1 MASRYPLVV
10 NTDLASP
17 RIEELRDADDLDM
30 SLSLIEGTNGLP
42 TTTGANSVLRYDGS
56 GLEWINAYD
65 MALNINDATD
75 GTTTLTNRIQTL
87 TNKTIDGGN
96 NTLQNIPTSALS
108 TGFIT
113 FGGTQV
119 FLGDSIPAIDT
130 DTRYQYNGS
139 QTVANEID
147 VQLSAFN
154 KDNASI
160 VNPAGAAFSSLK
172 FQATGATT
180 LVWNSVNRT
189 LIFNSTD
196 TDTNTTYAASGSGGL
211 DLSGTLFSLKNSG
224 TFADQTVLRWDD
236 GNSQFINTNITDT
249 GSLITLNS
257 DAEVSNTLKVSS
269 TATSANLIVGNG
281 STGTREIQ
289 IRSGNSIARGNSVI
303 KAVASTDAGGAVL
316 RSADLRYD
324 ITGVGPNFE
333 QSGWQL
339 VDEDGD
345 DHFLAHNDITNLPPV
360 NNTSPGRAGQIR
372 FDAANNFIYFCLT
385 GGADTAAQWL
395 RVNLAAGTLDSTF

>member
-10 NTDLASP
+10 NTDLTDP

-42 TTTGANSVLRYDGS
+42 TITGANSVLRYDGA

-65 MALNINDATD
+65 LALNINDPTD

-87 TNKTIDGGN
+87 TNKTIDGVA

-130 DTRYQYNGS
+130 DTRYQYNAS
-139 QTVANEID
+139 QTVVNEID

-154 KDNASI
+154 LDNAAI

-180 LVWNSVNRT
+180 LVWNSADRT

-196 TDTNTTYAASGSGGL
+196 TDTNTTYASSGSGGL
-211 DLSGTLFSLKNSG
+211 DLNGTLFSLKNSG

-257 DAEVSNTLKVSS
+257 DAEVTNTLKVSS

-281 STGTREIQ
+281 SSGSREIQ
-289 IRSGNSIARGNSVI
+289 IRSGNSIARGNSIV
-303 KAVASTDAGGAVL
+303 KAVATTDAGGAVL

-324 ITGVGPNFE
+324 VTGAGPNFE

-339 VDEDGD
+339 VDEDGN
-345 DHFLAHNDITNLPPV
+345 DHFLAHNDITNLPPA

-372 FDAANNFIYFCLT
+372 FDSTNNFIYFCLT
-385 GGADTAAQWL
+385 GGPDTAGQWL
-395 RVNLAAGTLDSTF
+395 RVNLAAGTLDASF

>member
-42 TTTGANSVLRYDGS
+42 TITGANSVLRYDGS

-130 DTRYQYNGS
+130 DTRYQYNAS

-154 KDNASI
+154 LDNAAI

-196 TDTNTTYAASGSGGL
+196 TDTNTTYAASGTGGL

-224 TFADQTVLRWDD
+224 TFANQTVLRWDD

-257 DAEVSNTLKVSS
+257 DAEVSNTLRVSS

-303 KAVASTDAGGAVL
+303 KAVASTDAVGTVL

-339 VDEDGD
+339 VDEDGN
-345 DHFLAHNDITNLPPV
+345 DHFLAHNDITNLPPA
-360 NNTSPGRAGQIR
+360 NNTDAGRAGQIR
-372 FDAANNFIYFCLT
+372 FDAVNNFIYFCLT
-385 GGADTAAQWL
+385 GGAAGAGQWL
-395 RVNLAAGTLDSTF
+395 RVNLAAGTLDNTF